1 MEYLLGIDIG
11 STNLKAVIYDLKGKS
26 IAQASRATQRFNP
39 YPDHPDWAIWKPG
52 QIWTDIAE
60 AIKEAVSKIDN
71 PSDIKAVA
79 VTGMG
84 MDGVPVG
91 KDGKWLYPFISW
103 HCPRTEPQHRW
114 WSETIG
120 PQKQF
125 SIGGNQLWL
134 FNTALR
140 LLWMRENEPQI
151 LDKTDKWLLIEDFVN
166 FMLCGEYATD
176 YSMASTTLLFDQ
188 RKQNWSD
195 ELLTASGINR
205 DLLCD
210 PKPGGTIIGKVHAK
224 ASEATGLAEG
234 TPVAL
239 GGHDYLCGALP
250 TGAFRPGVVLD
261 VTGTWEVVLAALAK
275 PVLTQQAQQMGVII
289 DSHVANGMWSAMG
302 AAVAADM
309 LEWFK
314 DQFGFEEQ
322 KKAEA
327 DGTSQ
332 WDHLMAAAKASPPGA
347 NGVMFLPHMS
357 GSHCPVVDA
366 QSMGAF
372 AGLRNITTKGDM
384 IRAIIEGLDYQFLQM
399 VRGLESGLGVT
410 PERIVA
416 IGGATNNK
424 FWMQNK
430 ADVTGKPIEIPQLEE
445 ATTLGAAILAGIGVG
460 LYKNEQQAFEK
471 VYKAGTVFEPNAEL
485 TGRYDELFSIYEQL
499 YPALKD
505 LNVQLRKSIN

>member
-11 STNLKAVIYDLKGKS
+11 STNLKAVIYDLKGNS
-26 IAQASRATQRFNP
+26 ISQASRATQRFNP
-39 YPDHPDWAIWKPG
+39 YQDHPDWAVWKPE
-52 QIWTDIAE
+52 QIWGDIAV

-71 PSDIKAVA
+71 PSNVKAVA

-84 MDGVPVG
+84 MDGVPVD
-91 KDGKWLYPFISW
+91 KNGKWLYPFISW

-114 WSETIG
+114 WSDNIG
-120 PQKQF
+120 AQKQF
-125 SIGGNQLWL
+125 SIGGNQLWV

-140 LLWMRENEPQI
+140 LLWMKENEPQI

-166 FMLCGEYATD
+166 FMLTGEYATD
-176 YSMASTTLLFDQ
+176 YSMASSTLLFDQ
-188 RKQNWSD
+188 KKQNWSH
-195 ELLTASGINR
+195 ELLEASGINP

-210 PKPGGTIIGKVHAK
+210 PKPSSTVIGKVHAK
-224 ASEATGLAEG
+224 ASQLTGLAEG

-250 TGAFRPGVVLD
+250 TGAFESGVVLD
-261 VTGTWEVVLAALAK
+261 VTGTWEVVLAALPE
-275 PVLTQQAQQMGVII
+275 PVLTHQAQQMGVII

-322 KKAEA
+322 KKAET

-332 WDHLMAAAKASPPGA
+332 WDHLMSAAKASPPGA

-357 GSHCPVVDA
+357 GSHCPIVDA

-372 AGLRNITTKGDM
+372 TGLRNIITKGDM
-384 IRAIIEGLDYQFLQM
+384 VRAIIEALDYQFLQM
-399 VRGLESGLGVT
+399 VRGLESGLAVK
-410 PERIVA
+410 PQKIVA
-416 IGGATNNK
+416 IGGATNNQ

-430 ADVTGKPIEIPQLEE
+430 ADVTGKAIEVPKIEE

-460 LYKNEQQAFEK
+460 LYKNEQQAFEA
-471 VYKAGTVFEPNAEL
+471 VYKTGNVYEPNTKL
-485 TGRYDELFSIYEQL
+485 TDRYAELFSIFEQL

-505 LNVQLRKSIN
+505 LNTQLRKSTN